1 MSPVISS
8 FSINYKM
15 LDVSPT
21 VMPRRRRIR
30 TDTANLIGIL
40 LLWAEHIQSVSEDI
54 LIVAFPH
61 QDRQIE
67 KKSPTKPILRQIQSE
82 YGTPKNRVQDNLS
95 CFETSLRI
103 GDSLS
108 QME

>member
-67 KKSPTKPILRQIQSE
+67 KKSPT
-82 YGTPKNRVQDNLS
+82 
-95 CFETSLRI
+95 
-103 GDSLS
+103 
-108 QME
+108 